1 MICSTYFALP
11 KGAENLPKS
20 VKGAGFLN
28 VRSSLP
34 SCSLRSPEDSQDS
47 KIPRFESWN
56 LGNLGGNLGLN
67 LFTSALASCYISR
80 KPRGPVLE
88 NTISVA
94 VATSTDKRGFVSS
107 KFWGL
112 VRMYASPLM
121 VLGGMGLPVRMA
133 ARLRT
138 CFQHPVHPLCLK
150 TQKVGSLIPVGT
162 QTMNAIT
169 QKAIRAATPSPTT
182 GTVPIAHIT
191 DVLAAFNAANMAASY
206 IERGS
211 FAAARRKLTQALASI
226 NQIKL
231 EG

>member
-34 SCSLRSPEDSQDS
+34 SCSLRAKES
-47 KIPRFESWN
+47 KTP
-56 LGNLGGNLGLN
+56 
-67 LFTSALASCYISR
+67 FTSVLASCYISR
-80 KPRGPVLE
+80 KPRGPVRK
-88 NTISVA
+88 NTFSVA
-94 VATSTDKRGFVSS
+94 FATPTDKRGFVMP
-107 KFWGL
+107 KFLGL
-112 VRMYASPLM
+112 VRLYAPVQWLRGMVGATRKGVRTATDVFLTTMLHLM
-121 VLGGMGLPVRMA
+121 RVR
-133 ARLRT
+133 
-138 CFQHPVHPLCLK
+138 
-150 TQKVGSLIPVGT
+150 TQRVASLNPVGT
-162 QTMNAIT
+162 KTMTAIT
-169 QKAIRAATPSPTT
+169 QQASRAATSSPTT
-182 GTVPIAHIT
+182 GTIPAAHIT

>member
-34 SCSLRSPEDSQDS
+34 SCSLRTKES
-47 KIPRFESWN
+47 KTP
-56 LGNLGGNLGLN
+56 
-67 LFTSALASCYISR
+67 FTSVLASCYISR
-80 KPRGPVLE
+80 KPRGPVLQ
-88 NTISVA
+88 NTLSEA
-94 VATSTDKRGFVSS
+94 VATSTVKRGFVSS

-112 VRMYASPLM
+112 VRLCRALM
-121 VLGGMGLPVRMA
+121 VTGEMGLSVRTP

-138 CFQHPVHPLCLK
+138 CFEHLVHLMCFK
-150 TQKVGSLIPVGT
+150 TQTVGSLIPEGT
-162 QTMNAIT
+162 QTMTAIT
-169 QKAIRAATPSPTT
+169 QQASRAATSSPTT
-182 GTVPIAHIT
+182 GTVPTAHIT

>member
-1 MICSTYFALP
+1 MHTHFALP

-34 SCSLRSPEDSQDS
+34 SCSLRTKENKTP
-47 KIPRFESWN
+47 
-56 LGNLGGNLGLN
+56 
-67 LFTSALASCYISR
+67 FTSVLASCYISR
-80 KPRGPVLE
+80 KPRGPVRK
-88 NTISVA
+88 NTTEQA
-94 VATSTDKRGFVSS
+94 FATPTDKRGFVMP
-107 KFWGL
+107 KFLGL
-112 VRMYASPLM
+112 VRLRASVQWLRGM
-121 VLGGMGLPVRMA
+121 VGATRKDVRMA
-133 ARLRT
+133 CSMFLTAML
-138 CFQHPVHPLCLK
+138 HPLR
-150 TQKVGSLIPVGT
+150 VRT
-162 QTMNAIT
+162 QTVVLHT
-169 QKAIRAATPSPTT
+169 QQGVRAMTATKQASRAATSSPTT
-182 GTVPIAHIT
+182 GTVPTAHIT

>member
-28 VRSSLP
+28 VRPSLP
-34 SCSLRSPEDSQDS
+34 SCSLRTKENKTP
-47 KIPRFESWN
+47 
-56 LGNLGGNLGLN
+56 
-67 LFTSALASCYISR
+67 FTSVLASCYISR

-162 QTMNAIT
+162 QTMTAIT
-169 QKAIRAATPSPTT
+169 QQASRAATSSPTT
-182 GTVPIAHIT
+182 GTVPTAHIT

>member
-1 MICSTYFALP
+1 MKTLVFAQKQLAHTP
-11 KGAENLPKS
+11 KTPK
-20 VKGAGFLN
+20 
-28 VRSSLP
+28 
-34 SCSLRSPEDSQDS
+34 
-47 KIPRFESWN
+47 RFY
-56 LGNLGGNLGLN
+56 
-67 LFTSALASCYISR
+67 TCR

-94 VATSTDKRGFVSS
+94 VATSTVKRGFVSS
-107 KFWGL
+107 KFWAL
-112 VRMYASPLM
+112 RTFAHRFM

-162 QTMNAIT
+162 KTMTAIT
-169 QKAIRAATPSPTT
+169 QQASRAAAPSPTT
-182 GTVPIAHIT
+182 GTIPASNISA
-191 DVLAAFNAANMAASY
+191 VLAAFNASNLASSY
-206 IERGS
+206 IERGN

-226 NQIKL
+226 NQLNL

>member
-1 MICSTYFALP
+1 MTQGTHFPSL

-34 SCSLRSPEDSQDS
+34 SRSLRAKDNKTP
-47 KIPRFESWN
+47 
-56 LGNLGGNLGLN
+56 
-67 LFTSALASCYISR
+67 FTPALASCYISR
-80 KPRGPVLE
+80 KPRGPVTQKHPTNSVL
-88 NTISVA
+88 NPHRKAGFCHAQISGSGASIAPPLWLRGMVG
-94 VATSTDKRGFVSS
+94 ATRKG
-107 KFWGL
+107 
-112 VRMYASPLM
+112 VRTSVCVFLTTML
-121 VLGGMGLPVRMA
+121 
-133 ARLRT
+133 
-138 CFQHPVHPLCLK
+138 HPMRSK
-150 TQKVGSLIPVGT
+150 TQKVGSLIQTGI
-162 QTMNAIT
+162 QTMTAIT
-169 QKAIRAATPSPTT
+169 QQAIRAATPSPTT
-182 GTVPIAHIT
+182 GTVPTAHIT

>member
-34 SCSLRSPEDSQDS
+34 SCSLRTKES
-47 KIPRFESWN
+47 KTP
-56 LGNLGGNLGLN
+56 
-67 LFTSALASCYISR
+67 FTSALASCYISR

-162 QTMNAIT
+162 QTMTAIT
-169 QKAIRAATPSPTT
+169 QQASRAATSSPTT
-182 GTVPIAHIT
+182 GTIPAAHIT

>member
-34 SCSLRSPEDSQDS
+34 SCSLRTKES
-47 KIPRFESWN
+47 KTP
-56 LGNLGGNLGLN
+56 
-67 LFTSALASCYISR
+67 FTSALASCYISR

>member
-34 SCSLRSPEDSQDS
+34 SCSLRTKES
-47 KIPRFESWN
+47 KTP
-56 LGNLGGNLGLN
+56 
-67 LFTSALASCYISR
+67 FTSVLASCYISR
-80 KPRGPVLE
+80 KPRGPVLQ
-88 NTISVA
+88 NTLSEA
-94 VATSTDKRGFVSS
+94 VATSTVKRGFVSS

-112 VRMYASPLM
+112 VRLCRALM
-121 VLGGMGLPVRMA
+121 VTGEMGLSVRTP

-138 CFQHPVHPLCLK
+138 CFEHLVHLMCFK
-150 TQKVGSLIPVGT
+150 TQTVGSLIPEGT
-162 QTMNAIT
+162 QTMTAIT
-169 QKAIRAATPSPTT
+169 QQASRAATSSPTT
-182 GTVPIAHIT
+182 GTIPAAHIT